1 MHTIIPVSASAPKSE
16 SYQQIYNQ
24 LAELIKSEPDFL
36 ANAANTA
43 ALLYHL
49 LPEVNWVGFYFLRGE
64 ELVLGPFQGRP
75 ACSRI
80 PIGEG
85 VCGKAAADR
94 ETLVVGDVSK
104 FEGHIV
110 CDTAS
115 QAEIVVPLLNWGKL
129 IGVLD
134 VDSAK
139 QNRFDDDDREG
150 LEALMSLFLAAQ
162 TTDDDMPDFE
172 GLADRAEE

>member
-1 MHTIIPVSASAPKSE
+1 MHTIIPVSAGVPKSE

-49 LPEVNWVGFYFLRGE
+49 LPDVSWVGFYFLRDN

-80 PIGEG
+80 GIGEG

-94 ETLVVGDVSK
+94 ETLVVGDVSQ
-104 FEGHIV
+104 FDGHIV
-110 CDTAS
+110 CDPAS

-129 IGVLD
+129 VGVLD

-139 QNRFDDDDREG
+139 QDRFDDDDREG
-150 LEALMSLFLAAQ
+150 LEALMSLFLAGQA
-162 TTDDDMPDFE
+162 TDDLPDFE
-172 GLADRAEE
+172 ELADRAEE